1 MNKKTLLIAV
11 FILVALAQLLVPV
24 KMILDREEVL
34 NSGKEFK
41 FKTSPIDP
49 SDPFR
54 GKYIVLNFDED
65 QYEEKQARIWNR
77 GETIYVLFTTDH
89 TGFAKIESVSKKAPS
104 LNEDFLKTQVSYI
117 HYSDSTKI
125 TINFPFN
132 RFYMEESK
140 AYEAEKIHITSSRDT
155 SHETYASVYI
165 KNGDA
170 VLKDVLIDE
179 VSIVEIVRKSQKK

>member
-11 FILVALAQLLVPV
+11 FILVAFAQLFVPA

-34 NSGKEFK
+34 NSGKEYK

-49 SDPFR
+49 TDPFR
-54 GKYIVLNFDED
+54 GKYIILNFDED
-65 QYEEKQARIWNR
+65 NYEEKQSRIWNR
-77 GETIYVLFTTDH
+77 GETIYVLFRSDQA
-89 TGFAKIESVSKKAPS
+89 GFAKIESVSKKAPS
-104 LNEDFLKTQVSYI
+104 LNEDFLKTKVSHISYT
-117 HYSDSTKI
+117 DSTKI

-140 AYEAEKIHITSSRDT
+140 AYEAEKIHITSGRDT
-155 SHETYASVYI
+155 SHKTYASVYI

-170 VLKDVLIDE
+170 VLKDVLIDD
-179 VSIVEIVRKSQKK
+179 VSIVEIVRESQKK